1 MLLWLW
7 LSKPVAESATRKRA
21 PVKWR
26 LTSPPPLYLQDC
38 HSFAFQT
45 NSATVLE
52 CLIPNNQSRCNK
64 QLRSCT
70 SKFLNKYL
78 IYSSWFVGENSALK
92 YSVILQSSQSVL
104 GYISFAT
111 TSKTY
116 LTQFSINPQIKSTE
130 EKNPPQDNYV
140 LLHKT
145 NSSYWWSAL
154 SNQLQKGKHTNVKN
168 TDKIFS
174 AYMNKQLEVYVKRQ
188 FNLIWQIL

>member
-7 LSKPVAESATRKRA
+7 LSKPVAESATRKRG

-26 LTSPPPLYLQDC
+26 VWLPLHHFTC
-38 HSFAFQT
+38 RTAIPFAFQT

-70 SKFLNKYL
+70 SKFLNL